1 MVLDCS
7 TIHYLLKWGSTQ
19 LNGNVLELAVPLG
32 AEVADDIWVLVWLPQ
47 QLDFPVCKAEAFW
60 ENSLHCHWTVI
71 KLTPCGETMEI
82 QCCAISSVF
91 YSQTSWIIV
100 YWLFRLTCRRLCP
113 RHHDQGPLLDGK
125 LCCPLWQYL
134 SLPLINQTHHFNNEN
149 SWNYYPSVEQAPTK
163 SVNVISI
170 PNSLPPSS
178 CSLAELPSSDTDR
191 LEWLEARGVTLG
203 LLWSEHSERVR
214 ATSR

>member
-1 MVLDCS
+1 MTFGCSSDSLSSWTSRSAKLKHSGRILLTATGRLSNWPLVEKQWKYNVVLFLQYF
-7 TIHYLLKWGSTQ
+7 T
-19 LNGNVLELAVPLG
+19 N
-32 AEVADDIWVLVWLPQ
+32 
-47 QLDFPVCKAEAFW
+47 
-60 ENSLHCHWTVI
+60 
-71 KLTPCGETMEI
+71 
-82 QCCAISSVF
+82 
-91 YSQTSWIIV
+91 QTSWIIV
-100 YWLFRLTCRRLCP
+100 YWLFRLTCRRWCP
-113 RHHDQGPLLDGK
+113 RHHDPRPLLDGK

-149 SWNYYPSVEQAPTK
+149 SLNYYPSVEQAPTK
-163 SVNVISI
+163 TVNVILI

-178 CSLAELPSSDTDR
+178 YSLAELPSSDTDR